1 MRDPIDLRGDP
12 LTTRTCVHVLLAAA
26 AAPVVLGGCGYNTL
40 PTKDQAVKGKWA
52 DVQSNYQR
60 RNDLIPNLVATVQAA
75 GAQERGTLTDV
86 ISARAKATQVTVD
99 PSTVTDP
106 AKFQQYQQAQGQLGQ
121 ALGKLLVVTE
131 RYPDLKT
138 NENFLALQSEIEGT
152 ENRINVARRDYN
164 DAAQDYN
171 TTLHTF
177 PTILYAK
184 TVQGNYKDAQFF
196 SASAESQSAPKV
208 QFNIPAAGAN
218 VAPVASGP
226 GAPAPGAGPPGTG
239 SSTTTTVTAP
249 NR

>member
-1 MRDPIDLRGDP
+1 MVIP
-12 LTTRTCVHVLLAAA
+12 LATRSSVRLLLAAA
-26 AAPVVLGGCGYNTL
+26 AAPVALGGCGYNTL

-106 AKFQQYQQAQGQLGQ
+106 AKFQQYQKTQGELGQ
-121 ALGKLLVVTE
+121 ALGRLLVVTE
-131 RYPDLKT
+131 KYPDLKT

-177 PTILYAK
+177 PTIVWAK

-208 QFNIPAAGAN
+208 QFNIPPAGAN
-218 VAPVASGP
+218 VAPPAVSGP
-226 GAPAPGAGPPGTG
+226 GAPAPGAGLPG
-239 SSTTTTVTAP
+239 SSATSTTVTAP